1 MTPRSPHV
9 GGPGGGGPG
18 APMGS
23 SYGAGAGREGYFDS
37 PASVRS
43 PPTGPSSLRPPPG
56 GPNSNRKLA
65 LSPGPSTPQGG
76 RGRGE
81 ASPQS
86 SAAPPTG
93 PRGFGP
99 GRLGG
104 AGAERGAGIGG
115 NGPGGPNGPYTPRQG
130 RGNGAWPLPGG
141 PGRRMSSAGQS
152 PNVGGPAGRGDGGG
166 GIPTGPRATPGGPS
180 GSAANGLGGPNG
192 RSRGGSPSGPRPFN
206 PPTGPASQQQG
217 SQQQQ
222 MQSPGLNGDRG
233 NYHRDPRDR
242 ERPGRGSL
250 AISSSAPTVA
260 QQAMSSMPAIIHG
273 GKLDPLLHTGILPE
287 MLPHYQRL
295 REEEE
300 RLRAEMD
307 MKQDR
312 LRKQLRSWD
321 KMEREARAFKL
332 KSDLSEKSL
341 KTIAGEDMGGAA
353 F

>member
-1 MTPRSPHV
+1 MR
-9 GGPGGGGPG
+9 
-18 APMGS
+18 
-23 SYGAGAGREGYFDS
+23 
-37 PASVRS
+37 
-43 PPTGPSSLRPPPG
+43 
-56 GPNSNRKLA
+56 
-65 LSPGPSTPQGG
+65 PSTPQGG

-81 ASPQS
+81 ASPQAA
-86 SAAPPTG
+86 AAPPTG

-99 GRLGG
+99 GRQGG
-104 AGAERGAGIGG
+104 PGAERSASIGG
-115 NGPGGPNGPYTPRQG
+115 NGPSGPNGPYTPRQG
-130 RGNGAWPLPGG
+130 RGNGAWPLSGG
-141 PGRRMSSAGQS
+141 PGRRMSSAGPS
-152 PNVGGPAGRGDGGG
+152 PSIGGSGGRGDGGG

-180 GSAANGLGGPNG
+180 GSAANGPGGANG
-192 RSRGGSPSGPRPFN
+192 RSRGGSPSGSRPFN

-222 MQSPGLNGDRG
+222 IQSPGMNGERG
-233 NYHRDPRDR
+233 NYHREPRDR
-242 ERPGRGSL
+242 DRDRDRDRPGRGSL
-250 AISSSAPTVA
+250 AMSSSAPSVA
-260 QQAMSSMPAIIHG
+260 QQAMSNMPAIIPG

-287 MLPHYQRL
+287 MMPHYQRL

-307 MKQDR
+307 VKQDR

-341 KTIAGEDMGGAA
+341 KTISGEDVGGAA